1 MRYWLYS
8 DGNILGPYT
17 PAELSEVPDFSEES
31 LVCEAKQGEVSDN
44 WKPASQIKELA
55 KYLYPE
61 ASEAAEPE
69 RKEDPVSKIFED
81 FRVSSHENGEKAPE
95 AASAGTADVEASSRK
110 ASAQA
115 NAEEAVQ
122 PEQAQIIEEIPVQPS
137 SGRQE
142 PDDEFEK
149 LFKKET
155 ENRKR
160 KEVKKSIA
168 GHPLETNGRRPS
180 SPEKRKTAGKTK
192 NSNWPDFG
200 DFISA
205 GEELSETSSKSAVP
219 DSDYGDFK
227 NLKQFQFPLKKP
239 LIKDDTSAEKAPFVK
254 EKESFEIGLLR
265 A

>member
-31 LVCEAKQGEVSDN
+31 LVCEAKEGEVSDN

-95 AASAGTADVEASSRK
+95 AASAGTADVEASRK
-110 ASAQA
+110 ASAQT

-168 GHPLETNGRRPS
+168 DILNEPDGGILAREKKNGGEDEIR
-180 SPEKRKTAGKTK
+180 TA
-192 NSNWPDFG
+192 
-200 DFISA
+200 
-205 GEELSETSSKSAVP
+205 
-219 DSDYGDFK
+219 
-227 NLKQFQFPLKKP
+227 
-239 LIKDDTSAEKAPFVK
+239 
-254 EKESFEIGLLR
+254 
-265 A
+265 